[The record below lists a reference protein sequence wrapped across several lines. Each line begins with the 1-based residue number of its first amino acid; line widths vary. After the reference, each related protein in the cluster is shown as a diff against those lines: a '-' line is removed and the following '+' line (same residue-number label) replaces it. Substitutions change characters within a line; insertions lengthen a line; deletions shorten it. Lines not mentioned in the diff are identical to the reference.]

1 MLLDQYIIDNIS
13 KSLINININFYKAI
27 VQQISK
33 ICNKKLS
40 FANIKKDEFY
50 DNESIAIIYNKIIVG
65 YIGKIKNYFLK
76 KYDIENKQVY
86 CLSININELI
96 LKYENHILK
105 IKPISGFQ

>member
-1 MLLDQYIIDNIS
+1 MIMNQLQSFTI
-13 KSLINININFYKAI
+13 
-27 VQQISK
+27 K
-33 ICNKKLS
+33 I
-40 FANIKKDEFY
+40 
-50 DNESIAIIYNKIIVG
+50 G

-86 CLSININELI
+86 CLSININDLI